1 MMNNQ
6 PQQLDPE
13 SLSQLPKE
21 ELVKIIIQQA
31 IVNTE
36 LLSLIQELKQ
46 EIEKLRVTRD
56 LDSKTSS
63 KPPSTDLLK
72 KPELNLPETEAEAPS
87 PKRKPGGQPGHTGK
101 TRKGFSRID
110 RYEILRP
117 QVCLCCSQSAFVGEP
132 VKIEKQQV
140 AQLVE
145 RPIEIVEYQRY
156 TCQCQHCGSIQTA
169 SWSPEII
176 PGQDLGVRL
185 QAFLGWMGNYGHLP
199 YEKQQ
204 EMLWEL
210 GQIDIGV
217 ATLVTT
223 NARLEQAIEASISQL
238 SGWVQ
243 QEQPNIHVDETP
255 WPVKGLKEWLWV
267 IAHPQFCLFQAA
279 DTRSRAELEAILG
292 TEYTGVIS
300 SDDFSVYNG
309 YAVTNQQK
317 CLAHLRRHFKKLIKL
332 PGLHNQA
339 IGKAFVN
346 LIDEA
351 FKNYRLWQQTGDEVS
366 YNDWVNQFKS
376 KLSLTLNHWIGKA
389 GGTASKLLR
398 SLQDKTSQWWYFLE
412 QPQVPPDNNLAER
425 SLRLAVTKRKVS
437 GGSRSMERFKH
448 TANLLTVVQT
458 CRRQGRSVIDFFAQA
473 LLADSNNYFSR
484 PSLLPRFET

>member
-21 ELVKIIIQQA
+21 ELVRIIIQQA
-31 IVNTE
+31 IVNTQ
-36 LLSLIQELKQ
+36 LLSSIQELKQ
-46 EIEKLRVTRD
+46 EIEKLRVSKD

-72 KPELNLPETEAEAPS
+72 KPELKLPETEAEAAS

-117 QVCLCCSQSAFVGEP
+117 QVCLCCSQSSFVGKP
-132 VKIEKQQV
+132 VKVEKQLV

-169 SWSPEII
+169 PWSPELV

-217 ATLVTT
+217 GTLVTT
-223 NARLEQAIEASISQL
+223 NARVEQAIEPSISQL
-238 SGWVQ
+238 SDWVQ

-292 TEYTGVIS
+292 TEYTGVLS

-309 YAVTNQQK
+309 YAVTDQQK

-339 IGKAFVN
+339 IGEAFVN

-351 FKNYRLWQQTGDEVS
+351 FKNYRLWQETGDELS

-376 KLSLTLNHWIGKA
+376 KLSLTLNQWIGKA
-389 GGTASKLLR
+389 GGTAGKLLR

-412 QPQVPPDNNLAER
+412 HPQVPPDNNLAER

-473 LLADSNNYFSR
+473 LLADSNNYLSR
-484 PSLLPRFET
+484 PSLLPKFET